1 MILRVSHLK
10 SLIQKDYI
18 KEYFHYGFDNLV
30 GVCLK
35 LVKPP
40 VSASKYQRPRSPSLS
55 DSDASSFLSDLF
67 EEENESEEYLKKST
81 QLIREQMVKKEV
93 EKLLEILVE
102 NNYNIK
108 VSNSEFWRKHERLLP
123 QVYKLAIILCNI
135 QSSSAFIERFL
146 SICGVVCKKRATNMN
161 NKLIIM
167 RSVMKANIHILEN
180 LNQGYD

>member
-108 VSNSEFWRKHERLLP
+108 VSNSKFWRKHERLLP

-135 QSSSAFIERFL
+135 QSSSAFIERFF
-146 SICGVVCKKRATNMN
+146 SICGVV
-161 NKLIIM
+161 
-167 RSVMKANIHILEN
+167 
-180 LNQGYD
+180 

>member
-10 SLIQKDYI
+10 SWIQKDYI
-18 KEYFHYGFDNLV
+18 KKYFHYGFDNLV

-40 VSASKYQRPRSPSLS
+40 VSASKYQQPRSPSLFDS
-55 DSDASSFLSDLF
+55 DSSSFLSDLF

-81 QLIREQMVKKEV
+81 QLIREQIVKNEV

-108 VSNSEFWRKHERLLP
+108 VSNSKFWRKHEGLLP
-123 QVYKLAIILCNI
+123 KVYKLAIILCNI
-135 QSSSAFIERFL
+135 QSSSAFIERFF
-146 SICGVVCKKRATNMN
+146 SICGVV
-161 NKLIIM
+161 
-167 RSVMKANIHILEN
+167 
-180 LNQGYD
+180 